1 MLEAQVNEL
10 KDCQISYPVL
20 DLNKNGGVEREVRC
34 KSHIDVICN
43 ILSGGKIRGNL
54 ASANST
60 SNNIDSPCIRV
71 VHDQCKDII
80 LSCEITVR
88 LTFSSVG
95 DLN

>member
-20 DLNKNGGVEREVRC
+20 NLNKNGVVEREVRC

-43 ILSGGKIRGNL
+43 IISGGQIWGNL

-71 VHDQCKDII
+71 VHAIKPNSD
-80 LSCEITVR
+80 ST
-88 LTFSSVG
+88 G
-95 DLN
+95 